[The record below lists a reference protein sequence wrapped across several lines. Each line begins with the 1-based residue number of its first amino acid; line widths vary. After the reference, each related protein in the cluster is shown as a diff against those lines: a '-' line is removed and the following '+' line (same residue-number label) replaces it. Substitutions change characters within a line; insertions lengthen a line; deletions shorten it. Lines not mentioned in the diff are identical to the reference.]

1 MNPWDQADGLEAHMR
16 YPRGRV
22 VSVAVGRDEARME
35 LSRQAAYQRRLQD
48 MARMRGM
55 SVRQYKAFLK
65 GQR

>member
-1 MNPWDQADGLEAHMR
+1 MNPFDQTPGLEAHLR
-16 YPRGRV
+16 QPPGRAIVRG
-22 VSVAVGRDEARME
+22 VGIETGI
-35 LSRQAAYQRRLQD
+35 SRQAAYQRRLQD